1 LNFSR
6 TSRRG
11 KVINIIG
18 AEMTSERWRNI
29 EEIYHSALQCEPALR
44 AAFLA
49 KACKDDDELRREV
62 ESLLAQPSGDG
73 ILARPAWRDAETV
86 LDSTATQIVPG
97 IQLGPFRIE
106 APLGAGGM
114 GEVFRARDTRLG
126 RSVAIKTSHER
137 FSDRFE
143 REARA
148 ISALNHPHICTLYD
162 IGPDYLVMELVEGET
177 LAARLKRGKL
187 SLEETFRYATQTA
200 QALAEAHAHAIIH
213 RDLKPS
219 NIMLTRH
226 GVKVLDFGLA
236 KMLSEPGVTETR
248 AVMGTPAYMA
258 PEQTEGREPSSAT
271 DLFSFGLV
279 LYEMA
284 AGKLPFPGAS
294 LAQMLS
300 TGSNAAIP
308 PPSEQ
313 RAELPAELDELVA
326 KLLRKDPA
334 QRAQS
339 ASEVAGQLAALAD
352 RLAAPPLRP
361 RLRPMLAVG
370 AIAMIFLLA
379 GGSWLYRR
387 MEQRRWVREEA
398 IPQLTKLAAQ
408 EPLAAFLLLRKA
420 EQILP
425 GDPQLAGIV
434 KSATQLTSVES
445 TPAGAKV
452 EIQDYLSPGDWFSLG
467 TTPLKN
473 VRIPVGY
480 FRWKIS
486 KPGEKEFVAAPP
498 TADAMKFTLPSADR
512 DAGMVPVAGGM
523 WGALVDF
530 LGWLVYDLPPYD
542 IDRFEVTNAQYQEF
556 VDQGGYR
563 KPEYWKEKFVK
574 DGKEMTW
581 GQAMDL
587 FRDPTGRPGPS
598 TWEAGHFPQGQA
610 EYPVS
615 GVSWYEAAAYAA
627 FVGKS
632 LPAIGQWF
640 KAAPADLAP
649 FSVNQSNFGGR
660 GPVQVGTLGGVGPYG
675 TYDMAGNVREWSL
688 TAIDDGRFI
697 LGGAWRTQTYAAMD
711 PEVLPP
717 FDRSPLN
724 GFRTVRNHGVLSAAA
739 AAPLVTRG
747 RDFSKAKPV
756 SDDVFQAYKTMYAYD
771 RTPLNAK
778 TEGIVEDTAV
788 WTKEKIAIDA
798 GYEGQ
803 RLPIYLFLPKN
814 VHPPFQT
821 VLFFPSAR
829 VELMTH
835 SQNLGDM
842 DFVDYVIKSGRALLY
857 PIYQGTYERRAP
869 KQARPGDIEDL
880 QLVIQQSKEVRRSVD
895 YLATRPEIDASKL
908 AYLGVSVGTAYGVI
922 FTALEDRFRTL
933 VFLDGGF
940 FLGPARR
947 GRDQA
952 DFAPRVT
959 KPVLMVNGKYDSSFS
974 PQRSQEPL
982 LRMLGTPEGD
992 KLRVVLD
999 TPHDVSQQKDALSKE
1014 VLAWLDKYLGRV
1026 N

>member
-1 LNFSR
+1 
-6 TSRRG
+6 
-11 KVINIIG
+11 
-18 AEMTSERWRNI
+18 MTPERWRQI
-29 EEIYHSALQCEPALR
+29 EEIYHSALEREPVER

-49 KACKDDDELRREV
+49 QLDPELRREV
-62 ESLLAQPSGDG
+62 ESLLAQESKGLPLDH
-73 ILARPAWRDAETV
+73 PAWEGAASLLE
-86 LDSTATQIVPG
+86 STAVVMTPG
-97 IQLGPFRIE
+97 TRLGPYKIE
-106 APLGAGGM
+106 GPLGTGGM
-114 GEVFRARDTRLG
+114 GEVFRASDTRLG
-126 RSVAIKTSHER
+126 RRVAIKTSHER
-137 FSDRFE
+137 FGDRFE

-162 IGPDYLVMELVEGET
+162 VGPDYLVMELVEGET
-177 LAARLKRGKL
+177 LAARLKKGNL
-187 SLEETFRYATQTA
+187 SPEETLRYATQIA
-200 QALAEAHAHAIIH
+200 GALAEAHAHGIVH
-213 RDLKPS
+213 RDLKPA

-236 KMLSEPGVTETR
+236 KMLSEPGITITR
-248 AVMGTPAYMA
+248 AVVGTPAYMA
-258 PEQTEGREPSSAT
+258 PEQTEGREPCRAT

-279 LYEMA
+279 VYEMA

-300 TGSNAAIP
+300 TGSKAAIP
-308 PPSEQ
+308 ALSEQ

-326 KLLRKDPA
+326 KLLTKDPA
-334 QRAQS
+334 LRPQS
-339 ASEVAGQLAALAD
+339 ASEVAHQLAALRE
-352 RLAAPPLRP
+352 RLAAPPLQP
-361 RLRPMLAVG
+361 RLRPMLARG
-370 AIAMIFLLA
+370 AIVMILLLV
-379 GGSWLYRR
+379 GGSWLYWRT
-387 MEQRRWVREEA
+387 EQRRWVREDA
-398 IPQLTKLAAQ
+398 IPQVAKLAAQ
-408 EPLAAFLLLRKA
+408 APLAAFLLLRKA

-425 GDPQLAGIV
+425 GDPQLAGIA
-434 KSATQLTSVES
+434 KSATRFTSVES
-445 TPAGAKV
+445 TPNGAKV
-452 EIQDYLSPGDWFSLG
+452 EIQDYLLPGDWFSLG

-480 FRWKIS
+480 FRWRIS
-486 KPGEKEFVAAPP
+486 KPGDNKLVAAPP
-498 TADAMKFTLPSADR
+498 TSDTMNFTLPPADR
-512 DAGMVPVAGGM
+512 AAGMVPVPGGI

-530 LGWLVYDLPPYD
+530 LGWLIYDLPAFD

-563 KPEYWKEKFVK
+563 NREYWKEKFVK
-574 DGKEMTW
+574 DGEELTW

-587 FRDPTGRPGPS
+587 FRDPTGRSGPS
-598 TWEAGHFPQGQA
+598 AWEAGHFPQGQA

-649 FSVNQSNFGGR
+649 FSVNQSNFGER
-660 GPVQVGTLGGVGPYG
+660 GPVQVGTFAGVGPYG
-675 TYDMAGNVREWSL
+675 TYDMAGNVREWCL
-688 TAIDDGRFI
+688 TAIGDGRFI

-739 AAPLVTRG
+739 AAPLVRRE

-756 SDDVFQAYKTMYAYD
+756 SDDVFQVYKTMYAYD

-778 TEGIVEDTAV
+778 TEGIVEDTAA
-788 WTKEKIAIDA
+788 WTKEKITIEA

-803 RLPIYLFLPKN
+803 RLPIYVFLPKN

-821 VLFFPSAR
+821 LLFFPSAR
-829 VELMTH
+829 VELMTQ

-842 DFVDYVIKSGRALLY
+842 QFVDYAIKSGRALLY
-857 PIYQGTYERRAP
+857 PIYQGTYERVAP
-869 KQARPGDIEDL
+869 KQARAGDIEDL
-880 QLVIQQSKEVRRSVD
+880 QLVIQRSKEVRRSVD
-895 YLATRPEIDASKL
+895 YLATRPEIDTSKL
-908 AYLGVSVGTAYGVI
+908 AYLGVSMGTAYGVI
-922 FTALEDRFRTL
+922 FNALEDRFRTM

-947 GRDQA
+947 GRDQV
-952 DFAPRVT
+952 DFAPRIT
-959 KPVLMVNGKYDSSFS
+959 KPVLMVNGKYDSTFS
-974 PQRSQEPL
+974 PLRSQEPL
-982 LRMLGTPEGD
+982 LRMLGTPEAD
-992 KLRVVLD
+992 KRRVVLD
-999 TPHDVSQQKDALSKE
+999 TPHDVSQQKEALSRE

>member
-1 LNFSR
+1 
-6 TSRRG
+6 
-11 KVINIIG
+11 
-18 AEMTSERWRNI
+18 MTPERWRQI
-29 EEIYHSALQCEPALR
+29 EEIYHSALDHEPVER
-44 AAFLA
+44 ATFLA
-49 KACKDDDELRREV
+49 RFDPELRREV
-62 ESLLAQPSGDG
+62 ESLLAQESAALTLDH
-73 ILARPAWRDAETV
+73 PAWGGAAS
-86 LDSTATQIVPG
+86 LLGPTAVVMTPG
-97 IQLGPFRIE
+97 TQLGPYKIE
-106 APLGAGGM
+106 GPLGIGGM
-114 GEVFRARDTRLG
+114 GEVFRATDTRLG
-126 RSVAIKTSHER
+126 RRVAIKTSHER
-137 FSDRFE
+137 FGDRFE

-162 IGPDYLVMELVEGET
+162 VGPDYLVMELVEGET
-177 LAARLKRGKL
+177 LAARLTTGSL
-187 SLEETFRYATQTA
+187 SLEETLRYATQIA
-200 QALAEAHAHAIIH
+200 GAMAEAHAHEIVH
-213 RDLKPS
+213 RDLKPA

-236 KMLSEPGVTETR
+236 KMLSEPGITDTR

-258 PEQTEGREPSSAT
+258 PEQADGREPGSAT

-300 TGSNAAIP
+300 TGSKAAIP

-326 KLLRKDPA
+326 KLLKKNPA
-334 QRAQS
+334 SRPQS
-339 ASEVAGQLAALAD
+339 ASEVAQQLAALRE
-352 RLAAPPLRP
+352 RLTAPALQP
-361 RLRPMLAVG
+361 RLRPALAVG
-370 AIAMIFLLA
+370 AIVMILLLA
-379 GGSWLYRR
+379 GGIWLYRR

-398 IPQLTKLAAQ
+398 IPQAAKLTAQ
-408 EPLAAFLLLRKA
+408 QPLAAFLLLRKA

-434 KSATQLTSVES
+434 KSATRFTTVES
-445 TPAGAKV
+445 TPTGAKV
-452 EIQDYLSPGDWFSLG
+452 EIQDYLSPADWFSLG

-498 TADAMKFTLPSADR
+498 TSDAMKFTLPSADR
-512 DAGMVPVAGGM
+512 EAGMVPVPGGI

-530 LGWLVYDLPPYD
+530 LGWQVYALPAYD

-574 DGKEMTW
+574 DGKELTW

-598 TWEAGHFPQGQA
+598 TWEAGHYPQGQA

-632 LPAIGQWF
+632 LPAMGQWF

-649 FSVNQSNFGGR
+649 FSVDQSNFGGR
-660 GPVQVGTLGGVGPYG
+660 GPVQVGTFAGVGPYG
-675 TYDMAGNVREWSL
+675 TYDMAGNVREWCL

-747 RDFSKAKPV
+747 RDFSKVNPV
-756 SDDVFQAYKTMYAYD
+756 ADDVFQVYKTMYAYD

-778 TEGIVEDTAV
+778 MEGIVEDTAA
-788 WTKEKIAIDA
+788 WTREKITIDA

-803 RLPIYLFLPKN
+803 RLAMYLFLPKN
-814 VHPPFQT
+814 VRPPFQT
-821 VLFFPSAR
+821 VVFFPSAR
-829 VELMTH
+829 VEFMAD
-835 SQNLGDM
+835 SRNPGDM
-842 DFVDYVIKSGRALLY
+842 QFVDYAIKSGRALLY
-857 PIYQGTYERRAP
+857 PIYQGTYERVAP
-869 KQARPGDIEDL
+869 NQARPGDIEDL
-880 QLVIQQSKEVRRSVD
+880 QLVIQRSKEVRRSVD

-908 AYLGVSVGTAYGVI
+908 AYLGVSMGSAYGVI
-922 FTALEDRFRTL
+922 FSALEDRFRTL

-940 FLGPARR
+940 FLGAARR
-947 GRDQA
+947 GRDQV
-952 DFAPRVT
+952 DFAARIT
-959 KPVLMVNGKYDSSFS
+959 KPVLMVNGKYDFSFS
-974 PQRSQEPL
+974 PLRSQEPL
-982 LRMLGTPEGD
+982 LRILGTPAAD
-992 KLRVVLD
+992 KRRVVLD
-999 TPHDVSQQKDALSKE
+999 TPHDVSQQKEALSSE